1 MPAMWVKSPAGGRGW
16 GHLGRPTVCAAPK
29 GVFFYVWKLHCKGR
43 KLGLLRWKEGKKNAK
58 IDFSKIMFFYT
69 LKYARHHCE
78 IRNIKRNSGMS
89 QFDI

>member
-1 MPAMWVKSPAGGRGW
+1 M
-16 GHLGRPTVCAAPK
+16 
-29 GVFFYVWKLHCKGR
+29 
-43 KLGLLRWKEGKKNAK
+43 LRWKEGKKNAK